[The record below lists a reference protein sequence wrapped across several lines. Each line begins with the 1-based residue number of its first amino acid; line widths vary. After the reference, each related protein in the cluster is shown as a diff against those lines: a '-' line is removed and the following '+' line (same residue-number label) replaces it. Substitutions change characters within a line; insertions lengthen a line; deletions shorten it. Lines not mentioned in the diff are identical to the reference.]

1 MLRILG
7 SARQLCDGISRREL
21 MRVSGLLAAGR
32 LSHAAGAEA
41 ASEASAHAASFGS
54 AKRMILLFLYGAA
67 PQHETFDPKPEA
79 PGEIRGDWG
88 AISTAIPGLQ
98 IGEHLPR
105 LAQMADRLTFVR
117 SMSHPHNV
125 HSVAFALTGNPQLD
139 IVSELFR
146 PLGPDNWPFFGSVVD
161 YVDRQQAGP
170 TAQPEIPG
178 NLALPFSFSSRVPG
192 LRRGGPYG
200 GFLGRKYDP
209 VWTEFSGNATER
221 VQRWNGFRD
230 EETADPFLGI
240 TPDSRFIVSR
250 DAALPVGMTL
260 DRLDRRRSLRDQLS
274 DAARQLDRSQAV
286 TLLDGYQQAALSLL
300 TSPVVRDAL
309 DVTRAPAE
317 RRERYGMT
325 LFGQATLA
333 GCRLLEAGARMVSVF
348 WDEFGTANSSWDTHF
363 SHFERL
369 KGELLPGLDSAL
381 TALLTDLEER
391 GMLADTLVACLT
403 EHGRTPKLHP
413 KPRGVG
419 REHWSQAYSV
429 ALAGAGIARGRVV
442 GASDREGAF
451 VVSNPI
457 RPQEIQAT
465 MYHLLGID
473 HTRRIR
479 DHLNRPVA
487 IVPEAEVVE
496 SLLG

>member
-7 SARQLCDGISRREL
+7 SARQLCDGVSRRDL
-21 MRVSGLLAAGR
+21 LRVSGLVAASQ
-32 LSHAAGAEA
+32 LSHAIGAA
-41 ASEASAHAASFGS
+41 APESPVSHPASFGR

-79 PGEIRGDWG
+79 PAEIRGDWG
-88 AISTAIPGLQ
+88 AIPTVVPGVH

-146 PLGPDNWPFFGSVVD
+146 PLGRDNWPCFGSVVD
-161 YVDRQQAGP
+161 YLDRQQNGRDQ
-170 TAQPEIPG
+170 QPAIPG
-178 NLALPFSFSSRVPG
+178 NLALPFQFSSRVPG

-200 GFLGRKYDP
+200 GFLGRAYDP
-209 VWTEFSGNATER
+209 VWTEFLGDATQR
-221 VQRWNGFRD
+221 IQRWTGTRD
-230 EETADPFLGI
+230 MEVADPYMGI
-240 TPDSRFIVSR
+240 NPDGRFIVSR
-250 DAALPVGMTL
+250 DAALPTGVTL
-260 DRLDRRRSLRDQLS
+260 DRLDRRRSLREQLTI
-274 DAARQLDRSQAV
+274 AERQLADSPGVAA
-286 TLLDGYQQAALSLL
+286 LDAYQQSALSLL
-300 TSPVVRDAL
+300 TSSTVRDAL
-309 DVTRAPAE
+309 DVTTAPAA

-348 WDEFGTANSSWDTHF
+348 WDEFGTVNSSWDTHF

-369 KGELLPGLDSAL
+369 KDELLPGLDAAL
-381 TALLTDLEER
+381 TGLLTDLEER
-391 GMLADTLVACLT
+391 GILDDTLVACLT

-429 ALAGAGIARGRVV
+429 ALAGGGIARGRVI
-442 GASDREGAF
+442 GESDREGGF
-451 VVSNPI
+451 VVSNPVT
-457 RPQEIQAT
+457 PQEIQAT

-473 HTRRIR
+473 HTQRIP
-479 DHLNRPVA
+479 DHVGRPVS
-487 IVPEAEVVE
+487 IVPEAEVVDA
-496 SLLG
+496 LLA